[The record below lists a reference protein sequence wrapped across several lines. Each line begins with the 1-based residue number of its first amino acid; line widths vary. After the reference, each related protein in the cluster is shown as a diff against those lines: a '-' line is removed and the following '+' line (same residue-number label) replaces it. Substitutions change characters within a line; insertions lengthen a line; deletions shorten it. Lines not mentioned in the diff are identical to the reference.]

1 MEKKTKQQL
10 IEEAQEVQED
20 IDRLQK
26 IVDASSETTFEIIL
40 EDLKDQMI
48 ENVNMEAWSTLKSNI
63 KEVDSIKGTQ
73 DFIAKQSTLLNKKK
87 EELKELNDQI
97 NHYQGG
103 LFDNL
108 LDKQVKAEPTG
119 FKKGDMTI
127 SLGDVYHL
135 TPQTDNPN
143 EHDVYY
149 LIVKTKKHKY
159 AFVTSV
165 DSTCELELQ
174 YPANLLVISRAE
186 YVGNIHIED
195 CDHEKAMEAFNLI
208 YQDSKK
214 GADSNN
220 EEEEG

>member
-10 IEEAQEVQED
+10 IDEAKEVQED
-20 IDRLQK
+20 IERLQK

-40 EDLKDQMI
+40 EDLKSQMI
-48 ENVNMEAWSTLKSNI
+48 ENVNMESWNTLKSNI

-87 EELKELNDQI
+87 EELKDLNDQI

-127 SLGDVYHL
+127 SLGDVYRL
-135 TPQTDNPN
+135 DPQTPDPK
-143 EHDVYY
+143 EKAVYY
-149 LIVKTKKHKY
+149 LIVKTKKNKY

-195 CDHEKAMEAFNLI
+195 CDHEKAIEAFNII
-208 YQDSKK
+208 YQDTKK
-214 GADSNN
+214 GADNDEN
-220 EEEEG
+220 KE

>member
-1 MEKKTKQQL
+1 MTEKKTKNQL
-10 IEEAQEVQED
+10 IEEAKEVQED

-40 EDLKDQMI
+40 EDLKSQMI
-48 ENVNMEAWSTLKSNI
+48 ENVNMESWNTLKSNI

-87 EELKELNDQI
+87 EELKELNNQI
-97 NHYQGG
+97 NNYQQG

-119 FKKGDMTI
+119 FKKDDMTI
-127 SLGDVYHL
+127 SLGDIYKL
-135 TPQTDNPN
+135 EAQTEDSK
-143 EHDVYY
+143 DTYY
-149 LIVKTKKHKY
+149 LIIKTKKNKY
-159 AFVTSV
+159 AFVSSV

-174 YPANLLVISRAE
+174 YPANLLVISRTE

-195 CDHEKAMEAFNLI
+195 CDHEKAIEAYNLI
-208 YQDSKK
+208 YQNIKKSADNTDDEQDS
-214 GADSNN
+214 
-220 EEEEG
+220 

>member
-10 IEEAQEVQED
+10 IDEAKEVQED
-20 IDRLQK
+20 IERLQK

-40 EDLKDQMI
+40 EDLKSQMI
-48 ENVNMEAWSTLKSNI
+48 ENVNMESWNTLKSNI

-87 EELKELNDQI
+87 EELKDLNDQI

-135 TPQTDNPN
+135 NPQTPGSEDI
-143 EHDVYY
+143 YY
-149 LIVKTKKHKY
+149 LIVKTKKNKY

-195 CDHEKAMEAFNLI
+195 CDHEKAIEAFNII
-208 YQDSKK
+208 YQDTKK
-214 GADSNN
+214 GADNDEN
-220 EEEEG
+220 KE